1 MMINTNNMTINV
13 SLIVQHPK
21 NNIVVDKS
29 VIMAED
35 SLVRSI
41 FKSLYKEGVFKIKS
55 S

>member
-1 MMINTNNMTINV
+1 MTINV

-29 VIMAED
+29 VIMAEED

-41 FKSLYKEGVFKIKS
+41 FKSLYKEGVI
-55 S
+55 